1 MITDGTSRQDNEES
15 GPSALVG
22 IPKIAVQAVARA
34 MLKQINLGF
43 EMETIGNE
51 DLKRIGA

>member
-22 IPKIAVQAVARA
+22 IQKIAVQAVARA